1 MDVYSNPENFG
12 LEAIGEI
19 DWFQDSYGF
28 DLTTIWRDKETGVL
42 YYADDSGCS
51 CPSPYEDFRSKDEL
65 TETTPQELQLHLQG
79 RNLDDK
85 WNMAIANLM
94 ERVVN

>member
-12 LEAIGEI
+12 LEVIGEI

-65 TETTPQELQLHLQG
+65 TETTPQELQLYLHG
-79 RNLDDK
+79 RNIDGEWD
-85 WNMAIANLM
+85 MDIANLM
-94 ERVVN
+94 GRIVN